1 MKKHILSLLLFCTV
15 GIAFAQTSVSGV
27 VRDSNGDVVPGAN
40 IVEKGTTNGTVS
52 DFDGAY
58 SLDVNEGA
66 VLIFSYVG
74 YGTSEVNYS
83 GQSNL
88 DVVLADSQQLSEVV
102 LTGSRTAPRSNVDT
116 ALPIDVVS
124 SSDLAMTG
132 QATFDKALQYRIPS
146 FNTVQ
151 TPVNDA
157 TSLLD
162 PYEIR
167 NMGP

>member
-27 VRDSNGDVVPGAN
+27 VRDSNGDLVPGAN

-58 SLDVNEGA
+58 SLDVNDGA

-102 LTGSRTAPRSNVDT
+102 
-116 ALPIDVVS
+116 
-124 SSDLAMTG
+124 
-132 QATFDKALQYRIPS
+132 F
-146 FNTVQ
+146 
-151 TPVNDA
+151 
-157 TSLLD
+157 
-162 PYEIR
+162 IR
-167 NMGP
+167 E